1 MAAKKKTS
9 SPEKQALIMWALLV
23 KENAGAFQKELK
35 PEPDKADRDALEERG
50 LISWWKVGQKIWI
63 EVTDKGWAWAGENL
77 SAPLPAKS
85 TAGTEIL
92 REWLAKL
99 QGFIEARGLVLADV
113 LGPLP
118 RDSRTGG
125 NGHLAVESP
134 SSSLHERIRAAYLD
148 ATGGR
153 LNARA
158 LLKDIRAKLEDIDR
172 STLDEALK
180 LMQRERQAVLYP
192 LDNRVEITEADRA
205 AAISF
210 AGEPRHILWIER

>member
-1 MAAKKKTS
+1 M
-9 SPEKQALIMWALLV
+9 
-23 KENAGAFQKELK
+23 
-35 PEPDKADRDALEERG
+35 
-50 LISWWKVGQKIWI
+50 
-63 EVTDKGWAWAGENL
+63 
-77 SAPLPAKS
+77 
-85 TAGTEIL
+85 
-92 REWLAKL
+92 
-99 QGFIEARGLVLADV
+99 ADV

-118 RDSRTGG
+118 RDPRTGG
-125 NGHLAVESP
+125 NGHLPIETP
-134 SSSLHERIRAAYLD
+134 SGSLQDRIRAAYLD